1 MNGLE
6 NNNLQPLVEQW
17 FKILEESGFCDISS
31 IRNAAV
37 TPYDFHCYLKAKYN
51 DIYCFIKCR
60 CGFESME
67 KEFKALEFVYKIN
80 PDYFPQPVMYKKCPR
95 KIRDK
100 EQNDVNEFL
109 ERHIVHIVKPFSG
122 FTTVRPKKKAKVSS
136 DGSKAR
142 GGSCDTGLDSKR

>member
-67 KEFKALEFVYKIN
+67 KSLKRLN
-80 PDYFPQPVMYKKCPR
+80 
-95 KIRDK
+95 
-100 EQNDVNEFL
+100 L
-109 ERHIVHIVKPFSG
+109 
-122 FTTVRPKKKAKVSS
+122 FTKSIPIIFHSR
-136 DGSKAR
+136 
-142 GGSCDTGLDSKR
+142 